1 MTPFSEE
8 GDGDGLEELRN
19 FSEDGCDD
27 MMAVEEMFPEEDS
40 PDDAVSAFLP
50 GSQPSVTLPR
60 APKLSPPGLQSPSR
74 TCTPSQLLSR
84 APSTA
89 ARTSSHHLASLPPR
103 PLGPPASWVA
113 CDTRQSPSMLQSQ
126 SGFPSQQQTQQQQT
140 QQQQQ
145 LSYRT
150 TSSPS
155 LSASLSSRRM
165 NQVQPM
171 PAPAPAPVLP
181 LPMPMPQGPSPVR
194 AQATPPTPRKPSPS
208 QSQPRTAS
216 VPTPFASGLKGA
228 ARAPAVR
235 APCVVRVA
243 DPASVHAAK
252 SGLKIGFL
260 LNGELP
266 WQLASQWVA
275 MPIITCS
282 WLVDLNQK

>member
-89 ARTSSHHLASLPPR
+89 ARTSSHHLASLPPATGAPR
-103 PLGPPASWVA
+103 LLGS
-113 CDTRQSPSMLQSQ
+113 
-126 SGFPSQQQTQQQQT
+126 QTQQQQT

-165 NQVQPM
+165 N
-171 PAPAPAPVLP
+171 
-181 LPMPMPQGPSPVR
+181 QGPSPVR